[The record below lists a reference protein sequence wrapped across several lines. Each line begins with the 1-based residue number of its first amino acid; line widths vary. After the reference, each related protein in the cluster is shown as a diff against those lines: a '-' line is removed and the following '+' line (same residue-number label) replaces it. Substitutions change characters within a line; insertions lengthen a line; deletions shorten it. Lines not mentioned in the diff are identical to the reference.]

1 MATLLA
7 SALCGV
13 IFGFGLIISDMAQP
27 LKVLNFLDLFG
38 RWDPS
43 LAFVMASALA
53 VTGLGYVLSRRRGQP
68 YFSPQGYWPTSSQID
83 GPLVVG
89 AGLFGIGWGL
99 VGLCPGPALVDL
111 LTFSP
116 KLRVFVAAMAAGM
129 ILHDWW
135 RTQTTSL
142 PAGTPATASDG

>member
-1 MATLLA
+1 MATLIA
-7 SALCGV
+7 AAVCGV

-27 LKVLNFLDLFG
+27 LKVLNFLDVFG

-53 VTGLGYVLSRRRGQP
+53 VTGLGYVLTRRRGQP
-68 YFSPQGYWPTSSQID
+68 YFSPQSSLPTNNRID
-83 GPLVVG
+83 APLWVG

-116 KLRVFVAAMAAGM
+116 RLLVFIAAMAAGM
-129 ILHDWW
+129 VLHDWW
-135 RTQTTSL
+135 RAQTTAL
-142 PAGTPATASDG
+142 PSSTPAPADG